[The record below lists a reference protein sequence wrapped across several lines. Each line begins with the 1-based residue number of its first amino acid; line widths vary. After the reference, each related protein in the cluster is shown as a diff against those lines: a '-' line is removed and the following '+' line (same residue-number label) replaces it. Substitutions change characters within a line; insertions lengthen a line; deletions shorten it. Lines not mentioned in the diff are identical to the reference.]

1 MEISDKELY
10 EAIIM
15 IIEQLEYEEEIKYNK
30 YCKDNLSNS
39 DYLYDYNVNYRFELQ
54 LYHIRN
60 INSMKLSYFDE
71 DNIYNTID
79 NMK

>member
-15 IIEQLEYEEEIKYNK
+15 IIEQLEYEEEIKY
-30 YCKDNLSNS
+30 CKDNLSNS
-39 DYLYDYNVNYRFELQ
+39 DYLYNYNVNYKFELQ
-54 LYHIRN
+54 HYHIRY
-60 INSMKLSYFDE
+60 INSLKLSYFDE
-71 DNIYNTID
+71 KNIYNTID